1 MEMCETALPSV
12 TIAARTSSS
21 RRARAF
27 RAPVHGSASHRA
39 ELCGMQ
45 ARHVDVDVPI
55 RCVVQGRPPF
65 NTVMAEPSAFM
76 RVSIVRVGRARP
88 TRSRHGAVS
97 RAEASKHIDLSA
109 AEPTLV
115 ASACRDSPPTK
126 GQSPWVLWQ
135 RVRCRSALGNG
146 PASRGVTRRVL
157 AGVGAVEHTC
167 SMKSDVVRSKFRFQR
182 LER

>member
-1 MEMCETALPSV
+1 MCDLYDGDVRNRASFCDDCSSHELVTA
-12 TIAARTSSS
+12 
-21 RRARAF
+21 RAAF
-27 RAPVHGSASHRA
+27 RARCSRVCFTPRRTLRML
-39 ELCGMQ
+39 E
-45 ARHVDVDVPI
+45 RHVDVDVPI

-115 ASACRDSPPTK
+115 PSACRDSPPTK

-157 AGVGAVEHTC
+157 AGVGAV
-167 SMKSDVVRSKFRFQR
+167 RSTPVA
-182 LER
+182 